1 MKRQAIFILLLV
13 AIGIGFCI
21 DQFIGKENNTEI
33 HTQCKETLAK
43 NHDALLSLMGS
54 HQGEFVDRDS
64 EAFRAFS
71 APFAGDLEWVDL
83 RDPKGIV
90 FSFSS
95 FHPET
100 AKRLIYCPDN
110 RIQMRADTFLEEAE
124 EELRLEKLGAG
135 DGYIWCIRIKE
146 CWFYWE
152 SYLPT

>member
-1 MKRQAIFILLLV
+1 MKRQVIFILLML
-13 AIGIGFCI
+13 AIGVIFCI
-21 DQFIGKENNTEI
+21 GQFIGEKNIALHVLCEENLNE
-33 HTQCKETLAK
+33 
-43 NHDALLSLMGS
+43 NHDALLTLMRS
-54 HQGEFVDRDS
+54 HQGEFIDRDS
-64 EAFRAFS
+64 EGFRSFS
-71 APFAGDLEWVDL
+71 AFFDGDLACVDL
-83 RDPKGIV
+83 RDPNGIV

-110 RIQMRADTFLEEAE
+110 RIQIQADTFLEEAE

-135 DGYIWCIRIKE
+135 DGYIWCIRLME